1 MSKDEVVSFDLQK
14 LYNCCSEDF
23 IFANRKAKVK
33 HGLDGRKK
41 HLKKEALRE
50 TQEAEMDRC
59 FIAYVSCNNGD
70 RHFFQ

>member
-1 MSKDEVVSFDLQK
+1 MKNMSKDEVVSFDLQE

-33 HGLDGRKK
+33 HGLDGWKK

-59 FIAYVSCNNGD
+59 FIASLD
-70 RHFFQ
+70 K